1 MPIDWSSQKLEIAS
15 ALIASAA
22 VTVWRIYRTKTVDTD
37 ILLSAFEAFFG
48 GALLPVS
55 VVLIWYPFFPKP
67 PDLTKYFL
75 YIPFAGI
82 GLLFMG
88 FTGIRKA
95 AKVAGIE
102 EKDVRRTVRGDEL
115 R

>member
-1 MPIDWSSQKLEIAS
+1 MPIDWSSHKVEIAS
-15 ALIASAA
+15 ALIAAA
-22 VTVWRIYRTKTVDTD
+22 TVTAWRVYRTKSVDADT
-37 ILLSAFEAFFG
+37 LLGAFEAFFG

-55 VVLIWYPFFPKP
+55 AALIWYPFFSKP
-67 PDLTKYFL
+67 PDLSHYIL

-95 AKVAGIE
+95 LKTETTPKASPK
-102 EKDVRRTVRGDEL
+102 T
-115 R
+115 